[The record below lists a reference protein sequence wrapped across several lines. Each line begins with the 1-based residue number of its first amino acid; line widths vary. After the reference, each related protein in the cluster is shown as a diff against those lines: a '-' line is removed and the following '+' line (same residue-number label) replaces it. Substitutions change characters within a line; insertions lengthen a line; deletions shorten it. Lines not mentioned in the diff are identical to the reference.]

1 MDEKDSVE
9 TIEKFIEGDEATHD
23 GATNAFESNQNSK
36 RKKKMKEQ

>member
-23 GATNAFESNQNSK
+23 DGATNAFESNQNSK
-36 RKKKMKEQ
+36 RKKMKEE